1 MIKYK
6 KKWIEDWH
14 TNLIIER
21 ENYYDYIERSSTDDD
36 IDNKIASLTSQIEE
50 LDRYFESDEYLELPE
65 IIKCKNEEEI
75 REVRKRE
82 EETRKF
88 LNQNDNDS
96 IDPAVFAET
105 KEYFQGLK
113 KIK

>member
-75 REVRKRE
+75 RKI
-82 EETRKF
+82 
-88 LNQNDNDS
+88 LNWNDDS
-96 IDPAVFAET
+96 VDSAVIAET
-105 KEYFQGLK
+105 KEYFQSLK
-113 KIK
+113 QIK